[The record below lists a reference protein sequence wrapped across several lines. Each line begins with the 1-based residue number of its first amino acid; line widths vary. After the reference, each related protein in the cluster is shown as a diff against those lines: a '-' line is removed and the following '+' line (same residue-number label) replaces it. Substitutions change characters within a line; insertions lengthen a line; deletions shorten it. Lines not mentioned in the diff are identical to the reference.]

1 MFPVGYTMLGVLL
14 AGSGLVAWK
23 ASHSRAG
30 ARRWGLRLGGTLV
43 YLAALPA
50 LVLGIFMML
59 SSLRPHPESIRDR
72 LFLGVEYRRE
82 VQIDPR
88 PAVIHVVV
96 VDLTAPGIGLTVT
109 PPEERPVRGH
119 RLVAR
124 TVSSFITDVNAQLAV
139 NANYFIPFHS
149 TWPWD
154 FYPREGD
161 PVDVVGVAAS
171 QGEMF
176 AKKRWH
182 GATLYISG
190 ENQPTFGKPTG
201 EVFNAVS
208 GKQFLLRDG
217 KPTRLQKPEPPNPVL
232 GVGLDRARKT
242 LILVMAD
249 GRQPLYSEGLTLPEL
264 ADALRRHGA
273 HTAVQLD
280 GGGSTALVVQG
291 PDGKPKVLNSPIHT
305 RIPGRQRPVANHLGV
320 FAGRIMLNP

>member
-14 AGSGLVAWK
+14 AGAGLVAWK
-23 ASHSRAG
+23 ASHSRKPA
-30 ARRWGLRLGGTLV
+30 AKWGLRLAGTLV
-43 YLAALPA
+43 YLAALPP

-59 SSLRPHPESIRDR
+59 SSLRPHPESVREK

-82 VQIDPR
+82 VQTDPR
-88 PAVIHVVV
+88 PAVIHVVL
-96 VDLTAPGIGLTVT
+96 VDLVAPGIGLTVT
-109 PPEERPVRGH
+109 MPEERPIKGR
-119 RLVAR
+119 RLLAR
-124 TVSSFITDVNAQLAV
+124 TVSGFLTDVNAQLAV

-149 TWPWD
+149 RWPWD
-154 FYPREGD
+154 FYPEEGD

-171 QGEMF
+171 QGDQF
-176 AKKRWH
+176 GKKRWH

-190 ENQPTFGKPTG
+190 ENRPTFGKPEG

-208 GKQFLLRDG
+208 GKQFLLKGG
-217 KPTRLQKPEPPNPVL
+217 KPTRLQNSEPPNPVL
-232 GVGLDRARKT
+232 GVGLDRERKT
-242 LILVMAD
+242 LVLVMAD

-264 ADALRRHGA
+264 AEALRRHGA

-280 GGGSTALVVQG
+280 GGGSTTLAVQG
-291 PDGKPKVLNSPIHT
+291 TDGKPKVLNSPIHT